1 MAGADPE
8 DPATA
13 DAPTRAVADYT
24 ANLAADA
31 LAGRRIGVVRSYY
44 GAGSN
49 PDVEAILA
57 SSIKALQGGGAEI
70 VDPINLDTKGM
81 GQAEDVVLLYE
92 FKADLDAYLEKSKA
106 PIRTLAGIVEFNKS
120 HADQVMPF
128 FGQEYMLQA
137 LDKGPLTD
145 TEYLDALEQSRGI
158 ARKALDT
165 ALADNRLDALIVVSN
180 GPAWMT
186 DHVNGDSFSIGSSSY
201 AAVSG
206 YPSITVPAGFVSGLP
221 IGLSFIGA
229 AWSDKQ
235 LIELAYAFE
244 QATGARRAPE
254 L

>member
-1 MAGADPE
+1 MTVGAPRDHAQPSLGKHPHHDSRVVEHLLLVVAKFGPQRLAEGDGLGLE
-8 DPATA
+8 D
-13 DAPTRAVADYT
+13 
-24 ANLAADA
+24 
-31 LAGRRIGVVRSYY
+31 
-44 GAGSN
+44 
-49 PDVEAILA
+49 
-57 SSIKALQGGGAEI
+57 GGAEI

-106 PIRTLAGIVEFNKS
+106 PIRTLAGIVDFNKS
-120 HADQVMPF
+120 HADEVMPF

-229 AWSDKQ
+229 AWSDKE

>member
-1 MAGADPE
+1 
-8 DPATA
+8 
-13 DAPTRAVADYT
+13 
-24 ANLAADA
+24 
-31 LAGRRIGVVRSYY
+31 
-44 GAGSN
+44 
-49 PDVEAILA
+49 
-57 SSIKALQGGGAEI
+57 
-70 VDPINLDTKGM
+70 
-81 GQAEDVVLLYE
+81 
-92 FKADLDAYLEKSKA
+92 
-106 PIRTLAGIVEFNKS
+106 
-120 HADQVMPF
+120 MPF

>member
-1 MAGADPE
+1 M
-8 DPATA
+8 
-13 DAPTRAVADYT
+13 
-24 ANLAADA
+24 
-31 LAGRRIGVVRSYY
+31 
-44 GAGSN
+44 
-49 PDVEAILA
+49 EAILA
-57 SSIKALQGGGAEI
+57 SSIKALEDGGAEI

-92 FKADLDAYLEKSKA
+92 FKADLDTYLEKSKA
-106 PIRTLAGIVEFNKS
+106 PIRTLAGIVDFNKS
-120 HADQVMPF
+120 HADEVMPF

-229 AWSDKQ
+229 AWSDKE